1 MIMSEMRPIE
11 FFLHGAEPA
20 NPRFSLRGLF
30 DFGSALFAR
39 GAEILRNRNAV
50 RTLARLDDRML
61 KDMGLTR
68 GDVES
73 ALSEPL
79 MSDPTLRLAAA
90 RQDHNE
96 EYTATLALF
105 GRN

>member
-1 MIMSEMRPIE
+1 MSEMRPIE

-20 NPRFSLRGLF
+20 SPRFSVRGLF
-30 DFGSALFAR
+30 EFGSALFAR
-39 GAEILRNRNAV
+39 GTEILRNRDAV

-68 GDVES
+68 GDVEG

-79 MSDPTLRLAAA
+79 MRDPTMRLAAA
-90 RQDHNE
+90 RQDHNA
-96 EYTATLALF
+96 EYAATLAPF
-105 GRN
+105 GRS